1 MSVHELDLLD
11 NALDSLA
18 EALVKYKEGRE
29 DQNPKAYKF
38 AVLHM
43 SHFVELIFKYHLAE
57 KHPLLIYT
65 NPFAPKVDKNKTI
78 GLWEAVNFI
87 NNEKSD
93 ALSKDFK
100 TDLEWLK
107 KLRNEIEHHK
117 FVMDVDEVKTTIGRL
132 FRSLMEFLEEY
143 SDIDIASSI
152 PKESYETFKVLS
164 DEYEFKLQH
173 ALDQAEEI
181 EVKNTDWSHSGD
193 EREVRFNCD
202 ACGNYTLAISQESIT
217 GFKCTFCGE
226 VESDELP
233 CNCSSCG
240 AEAPIGEMTHSK
252 TEDGDSEYRC
262 YYCSGRYQMDK
273 DD

>member
-93 ALSKDFK
+93 ALSQDFK

-107 KLRNEIEHHK
+107 KLRNQIEHHK

-152 PKESYETFKVLS
+152 PKKTFARQPVDFTVKILYNS
-164 DEYEFKLQH
+164 FIINNLQ
-173 ALDQAEEI
+173 
-181 EVKNTDWSHSGD
+181 VN
-193 EREVRFNCD
+193 
-202 ACGNYTLAISQESIT
+202 
-217 GFKCTFCGE
+217 
-226 VESDELP
+226 P
-233 CNCSSCG
+233 
-240 AEAPIGEMTHSK
+240 
-252 TEDGDSEYRC
+252 
-262 YYCSGRYQMDK
+262 
-273 DD
+273 

>member
-87 NNEKSD
+87 NNHYCP
-93 ALSKDFK
+93 
-100 TDLEWLK
+100 
-107 KLRNEIEHHK
+107 EI
-117 FVMDVDEVKTTIGRL
+117 
-132 FRSLMEFLEEY
+132 
-143 SDIDIASSI
+143 
-152 PKESYETFKVLS
+152 
-164 DEYEFKLQH
+164 
-173 ALDQAEEI
+173 
-181 EVKNTDWSHSGD
+181 
-193 EREVRFNCD
+193 
-202 ACGNYTLAISQESIT
+202 
-217 GFKCTFCGE
+217 
-226 VESDELP
+226 
-233 CNCSSCG
+233 
-240 AEAPIGEMTHSK
+240 
-252 TEDGDSEYRC
+252 
-262 YYCSGRYQMDK
+262 
-273 DD
+273 